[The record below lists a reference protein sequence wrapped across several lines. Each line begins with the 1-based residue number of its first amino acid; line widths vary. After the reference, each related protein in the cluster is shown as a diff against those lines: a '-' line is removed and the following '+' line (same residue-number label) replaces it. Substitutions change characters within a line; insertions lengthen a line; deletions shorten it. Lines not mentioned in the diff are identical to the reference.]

1 MRFLEEAK
9 KWLGEI
15 TEIALLL
22 IALGIAIEILF
33 GEAVTFLGGETGIV
47 SNMTALL
54 STLGDNGLV
63 GLIALAIIFFLFYR
77 RQPVPHHQG

>member
-9 KWLGEI
+9 RWIGEI

-33 GEAVTFLGGETGIV
+33 GSAVPFFGVNIVQNLTAMLSALGEKGI
-47 SNMTALL
+47 
-54 STLGDNGLV
+54 V

-77 RQPVPHHQG
+77 KQAIPHHQG

>member
-9 KWLGEI
+9 RWIGEI

-33 GEAVTFLGGETGIV
+33 GSAVPFFGVNIV
-47 SNMTALL
+47 ENLTAML
-54 STLGDNGLV
+54 STLGDKGIV

-77 RQPVPHHQG
+77 KQVVPHHQG

>member
-9 KWLGEI
+9 RWIGEI

-33 GEAVTFLGGETGIV
+33 GSAVPFFGVNIV
-47 SNMTALL
+47 DNLTKML
-54 STLGDNGLV
+54 SALGDKGIV

-77 RQPVPHHQG
+77 KQVVPHHQG